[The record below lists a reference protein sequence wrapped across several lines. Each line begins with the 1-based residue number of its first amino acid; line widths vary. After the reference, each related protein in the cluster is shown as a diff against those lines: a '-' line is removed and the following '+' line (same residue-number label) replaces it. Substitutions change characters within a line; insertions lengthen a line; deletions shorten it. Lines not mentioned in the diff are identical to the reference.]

1 MRHVLYVLLSLTP
14 VVENTKPT
22 MCLIII
28 FFSPLWM
35 RHAPKLS
42 SSFWMRSRT
51 MSSACWRTAIASSI
65 PQCSSFTLSMPS
77 NRSPGSSVP
86 VLYSHTPYRTHVQ
99 NGKYSIFTALAVNS
113 GVKLHEGHIKCCFMV
128 NLPVSDASSLYLR
141 DDQRPAWLL
150 AGCDVIKFHSVN
162 IEIVLCIGWCVLLSN
177 RATSWSLLTT
187 DSNAHLYP
195 TPLWQLHVK
204 RTTARDYRFWQ
215 STYANKSQW
224 LICLIDNH
232 NCNNLCPT
240 LHTYITC
247 KYLET
252 LII

>member
-1 MRHVLYVLLSLTP
+1 MLNYYFLQPFMNMTRTQVVLVFLNAQSDHVFGLLEDRHRFVNSAVLEFYVVYAKQTITRLQCTCSVLT
-14 VVENTKPT
+14 
-22 MCLIII
+22 
-28 FFSPLWM
+28 
-35 RHAPKLS
+35 
-42 SSFWMRSRT
+42 
-51 MSSACWRTAIASSI
+51 
-65 PQCSSFTLSMPS
+65 
-77 NRSPGSSVP
+77 
-86 VLYSHTPYRTHVQ
+86 HTPYRTHVQ

-162 IEIVLCIGWCVLLSN
+162 IEIVLWIGWCVLLSN

-204 RTTARDYRFWQ
+204 RTTARDYRF
-215 STYANKSQW
+215 
-224 LICLIDNH
+224 
-232 NCNNLCPT
+232 
-240 LHTYITC
+240 
-247 KYLET
+247 
-252 LII
+252 